1 MGADM
6 IPGARILQLGSSTQG
21 VSDQSPAPVLPTRP
35 LKLTA
40 LRQDMPPGEPERGAL
55 QQPVGHPAVELVVAP
70 GPVLGLGHTS
80 RWRAEDVQ
88 FLIPT

>member
-40 LRQDMPPGEPERGAL
+40 LRQDMPPGEPERGAWKFIAL
-55 QQPVGHPAVELVVAP
+55 
-70 GPVLGLGHTS
+70 LGLGHTS